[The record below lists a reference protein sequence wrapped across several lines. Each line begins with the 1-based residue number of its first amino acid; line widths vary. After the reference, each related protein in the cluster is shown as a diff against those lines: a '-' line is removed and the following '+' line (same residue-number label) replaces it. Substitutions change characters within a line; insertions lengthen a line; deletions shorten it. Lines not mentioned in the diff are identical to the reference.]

1 MTNTDIVYRYLPER
15 GPRAPYVVGVPA
27 RDIAEWELMADPD
40 MEAIILANMQTPG
53 AIYAKNEPVKTAAKT
68 TNKVVDVKVEEE
80 PEEGE

>member
-53 AIYAKNEPVKTAAKT
+53 AIYAKNEPVKAAAKT
-68 TNKVVDVKVEEE
+68 TSKVVDVKA
-80 PEEGE
+80 EEGE